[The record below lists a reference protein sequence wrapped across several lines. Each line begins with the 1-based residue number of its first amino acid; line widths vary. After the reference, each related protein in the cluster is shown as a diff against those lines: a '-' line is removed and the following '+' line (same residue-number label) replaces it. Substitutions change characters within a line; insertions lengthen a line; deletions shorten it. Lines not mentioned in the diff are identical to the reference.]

1 MKRTGATAAKAAAFL
16 AFLAWAG
23 ARGRAA
29 DPPPPTDAE
38 ITRAVKEELKSHSAF
53 LPRDLSV
60 KTDDGVVTLS
70 GAVGNL
76 PDRTLARDL
85 AESVR
90 GVRAVVNAIE
100 VRTARRPDAD
110 ILKDVREALRYDPA
124 VDPDDLRVSIRSGAV
139 TLSGTVQS
147 WAEQEL
153 AMTAARQVR
162 GVRDVRD
169 EINIVYKAPRADE
182 EIRADVEGRWRAD
195 IWLAD
200 DPLSARVRDG
210 RVTLSGSVDSAAE
223 KTMAVDSAWVLGAAS
238 VDAAALNVRWEPR
251 SEPASRTDAQIR
263 DAVQD
268 AFLRDPR
275 VLSFNPR
282 VAVNDGVV
290 TLTGTVNN
298 LKAKNAAGED
308 AMNTAGVRRVINGL
322 QVNPSRPPADT
333 AVARGVRDA
342 LLRDPYTDSHEINVA
357 AAGGVVTLSGR
368 VDALY
373 EKLHAAD
380 VASRGLGVV
389 AVVNNLAVETFA
401 RPDDA
406 AIRKNIESQ
415 LFWSPF
421 VDADQVDVAV
431 SEGVATLTG
440 EVDSWGERGAAVDN
454 AYEGGAWDVVSR
466 LKVDGLSVF

>member
-1 MKRTGATAAKAAAFL
+1 
-16 AFLAWAG
+16 
-23 ARGRAA
+23 
-29 DPPPPTDAE
+29 
-38 ITRAVKEELKSHSAF
+38 
-53 LPRDLSV
+53 
-60 KTDDGVVTLS
+60 
-70 GAVGNL
+70 
-76 PDRTLARDL
+76 
-85 AESVR
+85 
-90 GVRAVVNAIE
+90 
-100 VRTARRPDAD
+100 
-110 ILKDVREALRYDPA
+110 LKDVREALRYDPA

-333 AVARGVRDA
+333 AVARGVKDA
-342 LLRDPYTDSHEINVA
+342 LLRDPYADSHEINVA

-368 VDALY
+368 VDTLY